1 MIFQSVK
8 KYQSN
13 TKQKVLT
20 LYKSKLQSYTL
31 MDYQPKNM
39 KMPLKLDM
47 LDASVRNRKLEI
59 KGYLEKLR
67 PHLYDMI
74 SDLKN
79 SGKWKINLSSNLI
92 YTATESNEKST
103 MYSKSDS
110 DISIISND
118 TDEIIQEYI
127 DSLLHKYQI
136 DREQFLTGGN
146 FIFDYVSEMHYICNK
161 ITLNHDESY
170 IDSSK
175 WIKSKEQLNLTM
187 KNQNKIWR

>member
-13 TKQKVLT
+13 IKQKVLT

-31 MDYQPKNM
+31 MDYQPKKM

-47 LDASVRNRKLEI
+47 LDASVRDKKLEI

-161 ITLNHDESY
+161 ITLNHRESY

>member
-1 MIFQSVK
+1 
-8 KYQSN
+8 
-13 TKQKVLT
+13 
-20 LYKSKLQSYTL
+20 

-74 SDLKN
+74 GDLKN

-110 DISIISND
+110 DISTISND
-118 TDEIIQEYI
+118 TDEIIEEYI

-136 DREQFLTGGN
+136 DLEQFMTGGN

-161 ITLNHDESY
+161 ITLNHGKSY